1 MYLAPQNI
9 PRAIVVTTGSEVVL
23 YCTVLYIHNGV
34 SRAAYS
40 EGFDAVV
47 MCSQADHD
55 MKCSH
60 YLLSQ
65 HCQ

>member
-9 PRAIVVTTGSEVVL
+9 SRAIVLTTSNEVVL
-23 YCTVLYIHNGV
+23 YCIVLYIHNGV

-47 MCSQADHD
+47 MCS
-55 MKCSH
+55 
-60 YLLSQ
+60 
-65 HCQ
+65 